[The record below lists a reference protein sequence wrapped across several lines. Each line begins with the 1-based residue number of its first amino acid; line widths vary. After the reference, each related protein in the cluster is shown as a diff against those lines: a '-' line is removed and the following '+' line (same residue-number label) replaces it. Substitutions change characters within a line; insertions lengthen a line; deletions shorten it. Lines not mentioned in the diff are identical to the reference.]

1 MKLEHSSEQKGLK
14 QLSFKVTGNV
24 LGEKRVFDEAQRR
37 FPTHKHVLFSS
48 FWASGVDKFL
58 VPSVVTPSKKTHF
71 ATSVSSETPK
81 NRGGKQYIVPK
92 NRYSSGEERDSLCRE
107 NSGSSSFF
115 GGGRIGGSVSKIV
128 LISQIRRKKYFYPE
142 KEEGLILRASLF
154 EGTSFTVPF

>member
-1 MKLEHSSEQKGLK
+1 MYSSRL
-14 QLSFKVTGNV
+14 
-24 LGEKRVFDEAQRR
+24 
-37 FPTHKHVLFSS
+37 

-58 VPSVVTPSKKTHF
+58 VPPVVVTPSKKTHF
-71 ATSVSSETPK
+71 ATSVSPETK
-81 NRGGKQYIVPK
+81 KMGGKQYIVPK

-142 KEEGLILRASLF
+142 KEEG
-154 EGTSFTVPF
+154 